1 MSLFLPP
8 LRAGQALRTDGDSSA
23 EGLLCSWNT
32 EVVSGG
38 GGGRFSSCLLL
49 LVWQKSGITL
59 ALFVVMWLGNGVR
72 TNPDGLILVTSA
84 LIS

>member
-1 MSLFLPP
+1 M
-8 LRAGQALRTDGDSSA
+8 
-23 EGLLCSWNT
+23 
-32 EVVSGG
+32 